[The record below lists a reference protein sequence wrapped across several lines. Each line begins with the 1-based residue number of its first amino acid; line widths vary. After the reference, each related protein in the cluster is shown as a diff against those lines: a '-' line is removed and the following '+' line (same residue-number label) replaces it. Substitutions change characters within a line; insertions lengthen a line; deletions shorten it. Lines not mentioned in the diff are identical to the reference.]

1 MDKPPAQ
8 ERAER
13 LLFIAV
19 VLGIAGAVLLGVGAS
34 STDDGA
40 IVAQILGYVALV
52 VGGGVMLVGV
62 VALGV
67 QLGVTAADQQKHM
80 EQYRPSGE

>member
-1 MDKPPAQ
+1 M
-8 ERAER
+8 R
-13 LLFIAV
+13 
-19 VLGIAGAVLLGVGAS
+19 
-34 STDDGA
+34 

-62 VALGV
+62 IALGV

-80 EQYRPSGE
+80 EQYRPKSE

>member
-19 VLGIAGAVLLGVGAS
+19 VLGIVGAVLLGVGAS

-62 VALGV
+62 IALGV

-80 EQYRPSGE
+80 EQYRPSSE

>member
-19 VLGIAGAVLLGVGAS
+19 VLGIVGAVLLGVGAS

-62 VALGV
+62 IALGV

-80 EQYRPSGE
+80 EQYRPSVE